1 MRQMSPH
8 LPQQNPELEGIFKK
22 VLCKASLLLLE
33 KSGVKTVD
41 AFQKCFGPLI
51 EEMEREK
58 VVEKEVIEVQR
69 DGAVSPISFEE
80 FQNNPKIGWSEL
92 LEEPFTSSSAYN
104 YRRRTSLFSDL
115 NLLSPIASEASKSP
129 EKLKRS
135 QMTPARSIN
144 KKPFFNSM
152 STPKTP
158 WRRGNSMYVEDSL
171 NKTMIVTPRKS
182 VSATRLAYPSPS
194 PLPDETPLEN
204 RASRLRRM
212 KIDEKLREESLGWK

>member
-80 FQNNPKIGWSEL
+80 FQVETV
-92 LEEPFTSSSAYN
+92 F
-104 YRRRTSLFSDL
+104 F
-115 NLLSPIASEASKSP
+115 
-129 EKLKRS
+129 KLRV
-135 QMTPARSIN
+135 P
-144 KKPFFNSM
+144 
-152 STPKTP
+152 
-158 WRRGNSMYVEDSL
+158 SL
-171 NKTMIVTPRKS
+171 NFPEQSKN
-182 VSATRLAYPSPS
+182 RLV
-194 PLPDETPLEN
+194 
-204 RASRLRRM
+204 
-212 KIDEKLREESLGWK
+212 